1 MSEYAGLS
9 PAEFIE
15 LLEKK
20 EATIND
26 TKNELA
32 AAKQTIQHLR
42 AYFNRGRNE
51 GENDNYADFL
61 SKINTSSTQETAVLK
76 SKVVDL
82 QGRLEYAVGVSPVGE
97 IRRLEKEVEQA
108 KTSRDI
114 WRKKFEDLLHKRKNT
129 GSTAVKAQEPV
140 DQAASATS
148 ISVAAGSAT
157 SPAEAAADS
166 MDTLRLDDK

>member
-9 PAEFIE
+9 PAEFIG

-20 EATIND
+20 EVALND

-42 AYFNRGRNE
+42 VYLNRGRSE
-51 GENDNYADFL
+51 GQNDTYTDFV
-61 SKINTSSTQETAVLK
+61 SKLNTSSAQEVAVLK
-76 SKVVDL
+76 SKVADL
-82 QGRLEYAVGVSPVGE
+82 QGRLEYAVGVAPAGE
-97 IRRLEKEVEQA
+97 MRRLEKEVERA

-129 GSTAVKAQEPV
+129 GSTVVKALEPLA
-140 DQAASATS
+140 QAASAA
-148 ISVAAGSAT
+148 SVSAAAGSAT